1 MREDYDG
8 KHNDAQREL
17 HSSSQAIRS
26 VSRTAADQLLF
37 FSVCLRGVGLAISD
51 PRLIV
56 RDQEGKL
63 YRVRYDA
70 VNAMLLNKFELINSY
85 CVCSE
90 RFGSKFHQS

>member
-51 PRLIV
+51 PRLVV

-63 YRVRYDA
+63 YNVRYDA